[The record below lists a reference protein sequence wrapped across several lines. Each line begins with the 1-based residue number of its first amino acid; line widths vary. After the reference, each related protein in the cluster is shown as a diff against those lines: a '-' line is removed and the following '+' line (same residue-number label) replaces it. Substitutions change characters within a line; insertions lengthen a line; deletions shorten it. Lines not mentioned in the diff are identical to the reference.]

1 MSIDRFNLRLR
12 RKHRERFG
20 LLREWYGDDFAA
32 VEVAEHVSHP
42 VTLRRSIE
50 ELMAGI
56 EAPEVRALQEL
67 RVKWPEI
74 AGGAFSRFAL
84 PCSWKDGVLTPE
96 VRHSALL
103 RELRPSLEIIR
114 EAVKRH
120 FPDADCREV
129 ALTISGGTRKVT
141 PRSR

>member
-32 VEVAEHVSHP
+32 VEVAEHISHP
-42 VTLRRSIE
+42 VTLQRSIE
-50 ELMAGI
+50 ALMAGI
-56 EAPEVRALQEL
+56 EAPEVMALQKL
-67 RVKWPEI
+67 RIKWPEI
-74 AGGAFSRFAL
+74 AGAAFSRFAL
-84 PCSWKDGVLTPE
+84 PCTWKDGILTLE

-103 RELRPSLEIIR
+103 RELKPALEIIR

-120 FPDADCREV
+120 FPDVECTEI
-129 ALTISGGTRKVT
+129 ALTISGGTRKN
-141 PRSR
+141 R

>member
-1 MSIDRFNLRLR
+1 MSIDRFNLRMY

-42 VTLRRSIE
+42 VTLRRSVE

-56 EAPEVRALQEL
+56 EAPEVMALHRL
-67 RVKWPEI
+67 RIKWPEI
-74 AGGAFSRFAL
+74 AGSAFSRFAL
-84 PCSWKDGVLTPE
+84 PCAWKDGILTLE

-103 RELRPSLEIIR
+103 RELKPALEIIR

-120 FPDADCREV
+120 FPDVDCTEI
-129 ALTISGGTRKVT
+129 ALTISGGTKKTR
-141 PRSR
+141 

>member
-1 MSIDRFNLRLR
+1 MSIDRLNLILR

-42 VTLRRSIE
+42 VPLQRSVA

-56 EAPEVRALQEL
+56 EVPEVMALQRL
-67 RVKWPEI
+67 RMQWPQI
-74 AGGAFSRFAL
+74 AGGDFSRFAL
-84 PCSWKDGVLTPE
+84 PCAWKAGTLTLE

-103 RELRPSLEIIR
+103 RELQPSLELIR
-114 EAVKRH
+114 AAVKQH
-120 FPDADCREV
+120 FPGVDCDEIV
-129 ALTISGGTRKVT
+129 LTIAGGTPKKR
-141 PRSR
+141 

>member
-1 MSIDRFNLRLR
+1 MSIDRFNLHLR

-42 VTLRRSIE
+42 VTLQRSIE

-56 EAPEVRALQEL
+56 ETPEVMALQRL
-67 RVKWPEI
+67 RMRWPEI

-84 PCSWKDGVLTPE
+84 PCAWKDGTLTLE

-103 RELRPSLEIIR
+103 RELKPALEIIR

-120 FPDADCREV
+120 FPDV
-129 ALTISGGTRKVT
+129 ACTEIVLTISGGTRK
-141 PRSR
+141 R